1 VEKFHVCFC
10 FTRSLRHTHTQRCTP
25 TPIALIHPTTL
36 TQTQRVPGIEGTA
49 SSGSGLATHR
59 HTHTR
64 TRTHTQT
71 AQKFSQSHIITHS
84 PLHRPH
90 HPQISTPHSQRVGAP
105 QRHQG
110 RWMMP
115 SPPLSKAGL
124 PSTPSQSRSPPSDV
138 TSPRNPLEHFISRP
152 LFSKS
157 VLEAFDSEPVHTWST
172 WGPPSTH
179 PSHIS
184 RCLSKTCLRACD
196 SSARTASDRRTALNH
211 ASPTRNDKRW
221 WKWWWWWW

>member
-1 VEKFHVCFC
+1 MSTSPITTHLDQESGASAWKNSMFVFASHAHSG
-10 FTRSLRHTHTQRCTP
+10 THTHTHTHTCTP

-49 SSGSGLATHR
+49 SSGSGLAAYG

-90 HPQISTPHSQRVGAP
+90 HPQISTPHSQRVEAP

-124 PSTPSQSRSPPSDV
+124 PSTPSPPSDV
-138 TSPRNPLEHFISRP
+138 TSSSVFPFFQSR
-152 LFSKS
+152 
-157 VLEAFDSEPVHTWST
+157 LEALIVNLFTPCLLVGRHQPTPLT
-172 WGPPSTH
+172 
-179 PSHIS
+179 SHGV
-184 RCLSKTCLRACD
+184 
-196 SSARTASDRRTALNH
+196 
-211 ASPTRNDKRW
+211 
-221 WKWWWWWW
+221 